1 MLFVVFPLLFLIF
14 YLCLYFCQ
22 FDYFVSQCAPPWLHH
37 AWDSL
42 CFLDLVDYFLSHVR
56 EVFSYY
62 RFKYFLGSL
71 FSLSSSSETNLGFSL
86 LSQILAPLL
95 QTNTGQESITQTQK
109 PPKLNL
115 TITYYRTK
123 QYPDEI
129 KAKINQNSNDH
140 HHHHINPAPPN
151 YHRSTTTTNFNI

>member
-71 FSLSSSSETNLGFSL
+71 FSLSSPSGTPVMRMLVDLMLFRRSQSVFIFFHSFFYIMFYSSDFHHSVFRVPCPFFC
-86 LSQILAPLL
+86 LSYSA
-95 QTNTGQESITQTQK
+95 
-109 PPKLNL
+109 
-115 TITYYRTK
+115 
-123 QYPDEI
+123 
-129 KAKINQNSNDH
+129 ND
-140 HHHHINPAPPN
+140 
-151 YHRSTTTTNFNI
+151 SF